1 MKYVFILIIGL
12 LFMGCSSTQLM
23 DTWKNPD
30 YEAYT
35 PNKVLVIG
43 ITSNIEAR
51 QKFEEKL
58 KDELVLRGTESVTS
72 MEFFGP
78 SFGADKKTEEQ
89 LTVLED
95 SLLNNGFDTILLT
108 KIVGIEDKVAYN
120 KNYKS
125 SEETYRKFREDYIMH
140 QDIYD
145 NPEYYQKYTVYHAET
160 SMYCICP
167 TEDRD
172 LIWKGYI
179 DIIDPQSTNETVNDY
194 IKLITLVLE
203 EELLIMPIYQEI
215 DRSVELIN

>member
-1 MKYVFILIIGL
+1 MKYTNIFCIGL
-12 LFMGCSSTQLM
+12 LFIGCSSTQLM
-23 DTWKNPD
+23 DTWRNPD
-30 YEAYT
+30 YETYT

-43 ITSNIEAR
+43 ITSNTEAR
-51 QKFEEKL
+51 QKFEDQL
-58 KDELVLRGTESVTS
+58 KNELVLRGTDATTS
-72 MEFFGP
+72 LEFFGP
-78 SFGADKKTEEQ
+78 NFGADKKTEEQ

-95 SLLNNGFDTILLT
+95 SLLRHGFDTILLT

-120 KNYKS
+120 KNYKD

-140 QDIYD
+140 QDIYN
-145 NPEYYQKYTVYHAET
+145 NPEYYQEYTVYHAET

-179 DIIDPQSTNETVNDY
+179 DIIDPQSTDETVNDY

-203 EELLIMPIYQEI
+203 EELLIMPIYEEN
-215 DRSVELIN
+215 DRSVEVIN

>member
-1 MKYVFILIIGL
+1 MKSSIILCIGL
-12 LFMGCSSTQLM
+12 LFMGCSSSQLM

-51 QKFEEKL
+51 QKFEEQL
-58 KDELVLRGTESVTS
+58 KNELELRGTDAKTS
-72 MEFFGP
+72 LEFFGP
-78 SFGADKKTEEQ
+78 NFGTDKNTEDQ
-89 LTVLED
+89 LTTLED

-108 KIVGIEDKVAYN
+108 KIIGIEDKVAYDR
-120 KNYKS
+120 NYKS
-125 SEETYRKFREDYIMH
+125 SEETYTTFREDYVRY
-140 QDIYD
+140 QDIYY
-145 NPEYYQKYTVYHAET
+145 NPEYYQEYTVYHAET

-179 DIIDPQSTNETVNDY
+179 DIIDPQSTDETVNDY

-203 EELLIMPIYQEI
+203 EELLIMPIYIEN
-215 DRSVELIN
+215 DRSVEVVN